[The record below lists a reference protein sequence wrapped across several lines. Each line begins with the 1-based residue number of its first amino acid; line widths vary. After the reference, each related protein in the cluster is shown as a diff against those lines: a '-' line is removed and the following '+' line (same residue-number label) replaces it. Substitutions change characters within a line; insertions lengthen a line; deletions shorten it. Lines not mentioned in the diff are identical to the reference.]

1 MPKGKKRTANEK
13 KKNSRWNFR
22 NCAEQKPKRSN
33 VRRQPAVAVG
43 GKEVKRKKLKRKLY
57 TSEALKNAIQ
67 AYSASQSSLRVV
79 ARTYGVPPAT
89 LARKVKD
96 PSTQGKRSGPST
108 VLDATEEE
116 DIVQWIFD
124 RAKMGLPVTK
134 DDLIDAVGTYVSST
148 NKPNPFI
155 ANRPGRHWYEGFK
168 RRHPDLTIRTPQHLS
183 HKRADVTQE
192 DLQDWFEEQKN
203 YLSSKNLLDIS
214 PTRVF
219 NCDETNVA
227 LCPKSNKILTK
238 KGSLTAYK
246 ITDDVKI
253 GITVLFMYSAS
264 GKRAPPMIL
273 FPYKEKL
280 PRSIIAKIPTGW
292 GVGIS
297 DNGWMTLELFYEYMT
312 NVFYPWLLQEEIEF
326 PVVLYLDNHSSH
338 LTMPLVKFCRE
349 KKIEII
355 GLYPNSTHIMQP
367 LDIAFFHPFKEAWKK
382 TVTRWKTEKNMKE
395 LKKEDVGTVLKQ
407 TLESMQEEDIIKNGF
422 RATGLVPFNPNAV
435 DYDILNKKKEKS
447 KQPVSASHGESID
460 LHLQKF
466 QDYLNEASP
475 DLLHRF
481 EKDLPTGS
489 WTGNLENKALFEY
502 WYWLKSSKTG

>member
-1 MPKGKKRTANEK
+1 MPKRKKRTADK
-13 KKNSRWNFR
+13 KKNSKWNSR

-33 VRRQPAVAVG
+33 VRRQSAVAIG
-43 GKEVKRKKLKRKLY
+43 GKEVKKKKLKRKLY

-67 AYSASQSSLRVV
+67 AYSASQSSLRAV

-96 PSTQGKRSGPST
+96 RSTQGKRSGPST
-108 VLDATEEE
+108 VLDAAEEE

-124 RAKMGLPVTK
+124 RAKMGLPVSK
-134 DDLIDAVGTYVSST
+134 DDLIDAVETYLSST

-203 YLSSKNLLDIS
+203 YLSCKNLLDIS

-246 ITDDVKI
+246 ITDDVKL
-253 GITVLFMYSAS
+253 GITVLFTYSAS

-312 NVFYPWLLQEEIEF
+312 NVFYPWLLQEQIEF

-338 LTMPLVKFCRE
+338 ITMPLVKFCRE

-395 LKKEDVGTVLKQ
+395 LKKEDVGIVLKQ

-435 DYDILNKKKEKS
+435 DYDILDKKKEKS

-466 QDYLNEASP
+466 QDNLSEVSP
-475 DLLHRF
+475 GLLHRF

-502 WYWLKSSKTG
+502 WYRLKSSKTG